1 MKKKMVKMVN
11 FALSSLLQF
20 LKSKICKK
28 KPLFPGIQEE
38 IKDLVCF
45 RHLGNSVTVVDW
57 GMTFVHV

>member
-1 MKKKMVKMVN
+1 MVN

-45 RHLGNSVTVVDW
+45 RHLGNSVKVVDW